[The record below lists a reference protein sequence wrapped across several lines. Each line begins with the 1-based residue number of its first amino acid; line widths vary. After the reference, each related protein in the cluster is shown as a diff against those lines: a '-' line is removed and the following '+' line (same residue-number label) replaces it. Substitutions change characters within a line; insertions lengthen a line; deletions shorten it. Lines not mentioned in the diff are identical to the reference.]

1 MKLPMWID
9 AKAFEAIGLAGGV
22 YLLVWMSG
30 RLLFRKLADP
40 PVVTLHLLALAL
52 GLWAAGKVFYASAP
66 WLGHLGAVLI
76 FCAVLFGWALFDRFV
91 NLAYFQN
98 RKNVGMPIIL
108 RQMEG
113 VLVVLLA
120 LAAIL
125 KWGYK
130 LELTGLLATSGIAAV
145 ILGFAMQDL
154 LANVIAGFSIHTTR
168 AYQVGDWLLLGEGG
182 DRAKV
187 MEINWRSTRLVNND
201 QISFE
206 IPNSEMV
213 KNRIINLN
221 QPTRDHGVRIVIG
234 LDYDTPPAMA
244 KEVLLLCAKNAQGVL
259 ESPAPVVFLKDFA
272 DSSVNYE
279 LRFWMRYARLFN
291 ITCDEIRTNVWYE
304 LGRRNMRIPY
314 PTRSLETREPN
325 VPTALLSAREK
336 AAAILRGGAS
346 LACLSEEEAGILV
359 ERGQLLLFGPKE
371 ALVRRG
377 EAGDSMYVMLEG
389 QVEVIGK
396 DQEGPRVVMARLGA
410 GECFGE
416 LSLVTG
422 EPRGA
427 TVRAV
432 GDVLVL
438 EIRKADLAPLME
450 RNPDLAESI
459 GNLLEQRRTARA
471 ESLSQAGRD
480 AAESITAAP
489 GNRSLV
495 KRIREFFSSGDSGT
509 IPR

>member
-1 MKLPMWID
+1 MWID
-9 AKAFEAIGLAGGV
+9 AQALEAMGLAGGV
-22 YLLVWMSG
+22 YLLMWIAG
-30 RLLFRKLADP
+30 RLLFRKLASP
-40 PVVTLHLLALAL
+40 PVITHHLFALAL
-52 GLWAAGKVFYASAP
+52 GLWTAGKVVYSSVP

-76 FCAVLFGWALFDRFV
+76 FCAVLFGWVLFDRFV
-91 NLAYFQN
+91 NLAYFQR

-108 RQMEG
+108 RQLEG
-113 VLVVLLA
+113 VLVVSLA
-120 LAAIL
+120 LAGIL

-145 ILGFAMQDL
+145 IIGFSMQDL
-154 LANVIAGFSIHTTR
+154 LANVIAGFSIHTTS
-168 AYQVGDWLLLGEGG
+168 AYKVGDWLLLGTDGN
-182 DRAKV
+182 RAEV
-187 MEINWRSTRLVNND
+187 REINWRSTRLVNND
-201 QISFE
+201 LVSFE

-213 KNRIINLN
+213 KNSIINLN
-221 QPTRDHGVRIVIG
+221 HPTQEHGVRITVG

-244 KEVLLLCAKNAQGVL
+244 KEVLLLCARNAQGVL

-279 LRFWMRYARLFN
+279 LRFWMRHARLYN

-325 VPTALLSAREK
+325 VPTALISAREK

-346 LACLSEEEAGILV
+346 LACLSEEEAGTLV
-359 ERGQLLLFGPKE
+359 ERGRLLLFGPKE

-377 EAGDSMYVMLEG
+377 EAGDSMYVILEG
-389 QVEVIGK
+389 EVDVIGK
-396 DQEGPRVVMARLGA
+396 NEEGPRVVLARLGA

-450 RNPDLAESI
+450 QNPELAESI
-459 GNLLEQRRTARA
+459 GNLLEQRRAERA
-471 ESLSQAGRD
+471 ESLTKAGR
-480 AAESITAAP
+480 AVVVVATTAP
-489 GNRSLV
+489 GNWSLV
-495 KRIREFFSSGDSGT
+495 KRIREFFSSGDSGST
-509 IPR
+509 PRG